1 MVKILPFHSVFWIS
15 ILIEIISIASLRF
28 IGIDWDYHVD
38 AKTYA
43 ESSQIISKGIVE
55 NNPTKI
61 VGNIYY
67 FVVWRIFNQS
77 NN

>member
-1 MVKILPFHSVFWIS
+1 MIKLIKLKYLIIFS
-15 ILIEIISIASLRF
+15 ILIELIAIYFIRL

-55 NNPTKI
+55 NNPIKMI
-61 VGNIYY
+61 GNIYY
-67 FVVWRIFNQS
+67 FVVWRIFNRIH
-77 NN
+77 